1 MKKWMAF
8 VIFAGLL
15 GLAGLAKGQTTSS
28 AQATPAATA
37 PDSDEEP
44 DMPVTKPASSAGTTV
59 ESQTDAAWDMLN
71 TAQSD
76 TNTKAEQARIDAIIA
91 LGTLGDF
98 PRAVGWL
105 SDAQKDQ
112 DRYVRLAAVTAMGSS
127 KKTVF
132 LPNLKQALDDVAPEV
147 SFAAAVGLW
156 KMNDKSGANVLDA
169 VVGGDRKAN
178 RGLVSSEKHEAD
190 QDLHSRSK
198 LATIGAEQGA
208 YALLGPFGFG
218 LSALRAR
225 NGKNGIN
232 PRVIAATLLAE
243 DTSTAAMK
251 IFVDAMDDP
260 DPSVRAAAAKAL
272 GDYHSKE
279 AMDALS
285 DGFYDI
291 KPAVRFMAAASYIR
305 AAHPQS
311 ENKDVRR
318 RKSTAMN
325 SSQAHSGARITQ

>member
-1 MKKWMAF
+1 MKKWMALM
-8 VIFAGLL
+8 VVAGLL
-15 GLAGLAKGQTTSS
+15 GLVGLAHGQTAPS
-28 AQATPAATA
+28 APATPAAA
-37 PDSDEEP
+37 PPDGSDEEP
-44 DMPVTKPASSAGTTV
+44 DAPVTKPAAPASVTV

-76 TNTKAEQARIDAIIA
+76 TSTKAEQTRIDAVIA

-105 SDAQKDQ
+105 SAAQKDQ

-127 KKTVF
+127 KNTVF
-132 LPNLKQALDDVAPEV
+132 LPNLKQALDDGAPEV

-156 KMNDKSGANVLDA
+156 KMDDKSGENILQS

-218 LSALRAR
+218 LSALRSR
-225 NGKNGIN
+225 NGKNGIQ

-251 IFVDAMDDP
+251 IFLDAMDDP
-260 DPSVRAAAAKAL
+260 DPFVRSAAARAL
-272 GDYHSKE
+272 GEYHSRE
-279 AMDALS
+279 VLDALG

-305 AAHPQS
+305 AARPQP
-311 ENKDVRR
+311 EHQDVHR
-318 RKSTAMN
+318 RKAMSSTHQHAN
-325 SSQAHSGARITQ
+325 THSTQ

>member
-1 MKKWMAF
+1 MKKWMAL
-8 VIFAGLL
+8 VVFAGLL
-15 GLAGLAKGQTTSS
+15 GLTGLTKGQTTSP

-44 DMPVTKPASSAGTTV
+44 DMPVTKPASSAGATV
-59 ESQTDAAWDMLN
+59 ESQTDAAWDMLH

-76 TNTKAEQARIDAIIA
+76 TNTKAQQARIDAIIA

-127 KKTVF
+127 NKTVF

-156 KMNDKSGANVLDA
+156 KMDDKSGASVLDA

-178 RGLVSSEKHEAD
+178 RGLVSSEK
-190 QDLHSRSK
+190 
-198 LATIGAEQGA
+198 
-208 YALLGPFGFG
+208 

-225 NGKNGIN
+225 DGENGIN

-251 IFVDAMDDP
+251 IFVDAMDDH

-279 AMDALS
+279 AMDALG

-305 AAHPQS
+305 AAHPQP
-311 ENKDVRR
+311 ENEDVRQ

-325 SSQAHSGARITQ
+325 SSQAHAGAGITQ